1 MTNEEIFNKVKE
13 ILVDHTQ
20 FDKPDSLT
28 MNSKLK
34 EDINIDSLDTF
45 EIIYDIENE
54 FDIKVADQ
62 DASEF
67 STLGDI
73 VEYIA
78 KNQAK

>member
-1 MTNEEIFNKVKE
+1 MTNEEIFNKVKD

-20 FDKPDSLT
+20 FDKPETLT
-28 MNSKLK
+28 PSSKLK

-54 FDIKVADQ
+54 FNIKVLEEN
-62 DASEF
+62 ASGF

-73 VEYIA
+73 VEYIQS
-78 KNQAK
+78 KINN

>member
-13 ILVDHTQ
+13 ILVDHTS
-20 FDKPDSLT
+20 FDKPESLT
-28 MNSKLK
+28 MASKLK

-54 FDIKVADQ
+54 FDIKVADE
-62 DASEF
+62 DSSGF

-78 KNQAK
+78 KKSNK